1 MFWHSRQLLLRFA
14 STGNQHRRFLV
25 CSPFP
30 LLLGGRECEEEYM
43 HDLTIA
49 AATAACRVK
58 ASIHAQ
64 HQMMMMMTMKSNGT
78 MSGNV
83 PAPDEEKKKDRK

>member
-1 MFWHSRQLLLRFA
+1 
-14 STGNQHRRFLV
+14 
-25 CSPFP
+25 
-30 LLLGGRECEEEYM
+30 M

-78 MSGNV
+78 TSGNV
-83 PAPDEEKKKDRK
+83 PALDEEKKKGSQIIKMGLPNYFFFFPRKHKDSHR